1 MGNCNVVGPDEVM
14 VISGGCCSNGRKIIQ
29 GGCGWSWWFCTDV
42 QSLSLNVMTI
52 TPTCER
58 VETQHGVSVTV
69 TAVAQVKVMTSV
81 DNEQELLGKALEQ
94 FLGKTRRDIH
104 DAILQ
109 TLEGHLRAILGTLT
123 VEEIYKDREKFAAQV
138 LDTAE
143 RDMTKMG
150 LQIVS
155 FTIKDVFDHV
165 DYLDSLGK
173 EQTAVVIR
181 NADVG
186 IANADRDAGV
196 QEALYEKQMMEKVN
210 ESKTAIANSRRAY
223 ETAKATFDEEV
234 NTIQAEAN
242 LAYKLQAAK
251 CKQKIREQ
259 EVEVE
264 VVERT
269 RMIEVQEKEVDR
281 RNKELIAEVN
291 RPAEAEKYRVETI
304 AEANRTHDVLK
315 AQGEAEGIKVIGA
328 SEAYAIQAIGEAKAN
343 AMTARA
349 DAFNS
354 YGKAATT
361 SLILQSLPKI
371 AAEVAAPLART
382 KEIVVLSGDSSNVT
396 GEVNKLVS
404 QLPPA
409 VQALTGVDLTKA
421 MSGLVGNSS
430 V

>member
-14 VISGGCCSNGRKIIQ
+14 VISGGCCANGRKIIQ
-29 GGCGWSWWFCTDV
+29 GGCGWSWWFCTNV

-81 DNEQELLGKALEQ
+81 ENEMELLGKALEQ
-94 FLGKTRRDIH
+94 FLGKTRSEIH

-150 LQIVS
+150 LQFVS

-173 EQTAVVIR
+173 EQTAVVVR
-181 NADVG
+181 NAAVG

-196 QEALYEKQMMEKVN
+196 QEAIYEKERLEKVN
-210 ESKTAIANSRRAY
+210 QAQTAIANSERAY
-223 ETAKATFDEEV
+223 QTAKATFDEEV

-251 CKQKIREQ
+251 CKAKIREQ
-259 EVEVE
+259 EVEIE

-269 RMIEVQEKEVDR
+269 RMIEVQEKEVER
-281 RNKELIAEVN
+281 RNKELIANVN
-291 RPAEAEKYRVETI
+291 RPAEAEKYKVETL
-304 AEANRTHDVLK
+304 AEANRTRAVLL
-315 AQGEAEGIKVIGA
+315 AQGDAEGIKVIGA

-343 AMTARA
+343 AMVARA

-354 YGKAATT
+354 YGKAAIT

-371 AAEVAAPLART
+371 AAEIAAPLART

-421 MSGLVGNSS
+421 MSNLAGKSKV
-430 V
+430 